1 MPSLAPNCTNVTV
14 LCVAMKYS
22 HGSAL
27 SMSKHLL
34 PKICDMQ
41 NCSVSQ
47 FTPTLATGYLFF
59 GCIVL
64 FLTHSLKQLSLH
76 SFDSVSVC
84 RRINSAGSRS
94 SSTGTDGAFS
104 G

>member
-64 FLTHSLKQLSLH
+64 FLTQC
-76 SFDSVSVC
+76 VC
-84 RRINSAGSRS
+84 VCVCVRSRP
-94 SSTGTDGAFS
+94 
-104 G
+104 